1 MSVQALILTHVT
13 GDISA
18 AKQVEA
24 CWDYITAAEHLT
36 IGGVLRHGAGP
47 AEAAAAVHAGTP
59 VVVAAYR
66 VPDLELT
73 GEIESVG
80 GHVEYVHSYSQ
91 GRLTVRKVLAA
102 LYRRVGWSASQI
114 ARTVGT
120 DTEDVMDHLRRA
132 GIPKP
137 RRRE

>member
-1 MSVQALILTHVT
+1 MSVQALILTQVS
-13 GDISA
+13 GGVNA

-36 IGGVLRHGAGP
+36 FSGVLRHGAGP
-47 AEAAAAVHAGTP
+47 AEAAAAVQAGAA

-66 VPDLELT
+66 VADLELT
-73 GEIESVG
+73 GEIERVG

-114 ARTVGT
+114 ARTVGA

-132 GIPKP
+132 GIPRP
-137 RRRE
+137 RRHE